1 MSTVLAN
8 TITAVGGGGSTV
20 KVNNDSTFISDSGA
34 VTDSNLVQGLC
45 KQWVL
50 LQSNGN
56 SVTDSFNNSSVADNG
71 TGDYTL
77 TRTNNMANATFCA
90 IGSSG
95 DNSTTFNVCSDVGE
109 QSTAVF
115 DIRCV
120 NDAAN
125 STIDVPDTVGAVHGD
140 LA

>member
-1 MSTVLAN
+1 MAFGNLKFDTLTTSDAKN
-8 TITAVGGGGSTV
+8 TNTEKSLDTSYIFNGSV
-20 KVNNDSTFISDSGA
+20 
-34 VTDSNLVQGLC
+34 

-50 LQSNGN
+50 LQSSGN
-56 SVTDSFNNSSVADNG
+56 SVTDSFNNASVADNG

-109 QSTAVF
+109 QTTAVF

>member
-95 DNSTTFNVCSDVGE
+95 DNSTTFTVCSDVGQ

>member
-1 MSTVLAN
+1 MAFGNLKFDTLTTSDAKNTSTEKSLDTSYVFN
-8 TITAVGGGGSTV
+8 GS
-20 KVNNDSTFISDSGA
+20 A
-34 VTDSNLVQGLC
+34 

-50 LQSNGN
+50 LQSSGN

-77 TRTNNMANATFCA
+77 TRTNNMANATYCA

-95 DNSTTFNVCSDVGE
+95 DPQTSHNASSDVDV
-109 QSTAVF
+109 QTTSVH

-125 STIDVPDTVGAVHGD
+125 STQDIPDTVSTVHGEV
-140 LA
+140 A